1 MKKGKEIFCQ
11 KTKNINPFFEYRWLA
26 KNESLVVGGQK
37 EELLDSGKIV
47 AKQSLV
53 YDG

>member
-1 MKKGKEIFCQ
+1 M
-11 KTKNINPFFEYRWLA
+11 KNIKRFFFAKRQKNNPFFEYRWFA
-26 KNESLVVGGQK
+26 KKESLVVGGQK